1 MKIGYFCNSTNWG
14 NKKTYNQILNEIREI
29 ASYCD
34 QNNWDSIWF
43 SEHHFSHEGME
54 ICPNPIL
61 LSSDIAARTNKIRI
75 LPLLHSRKYKK
86 GIILFIYP
94 KKQEKR
100 SLIKVALKNKGIN
113 NCIKKF
119 LLTNFG

>member
-29 ASYCD
+29 ATYCD
-34 QNNWDSIWF
+34 QNDWDSIWF

-61 LSSDIAARTNKIRI
+61 LSSDKQLEPIK
-75 LPLLHSRKYKK
+75 LELVKLH
-86 GIILFIYP
+86 
-94 KKQEKR
+94 Q
-100 SLIKVALKNKGIN
+100 
-113 NCIKKF
+113 
-119 LLTNFG
+119 